1 MDAGLRPLP
10 SAAGGAGCS
19 DPPSGPEE
27 VSLST
32 VVQHSA
38 SATDKGA
45 EK

>member
-1 MDAGLRPLP
+1 MEAGPRPLP

-19 DPPSGPEE
+19 DPPSGPVE

-38 SATDKGA
+38 TDKGTG
-45 EK
+45 K